1 MDVPQKNM
9 SRLIVNKD
17 LGERS
22 KNMNSLEPK
31 KLQICLTKMLEEFDY
46 ICRKEGLTYVMF
58 GGTFLGAVR
67 HKGFIPWDN
76 DIDVAMPRK
85 IFTAYGWH
93 FRYQSATVIERAG
106 MR

>member
-31 KLQICLTKMLEEFDY
+31 KLQICLTKMLEG
-46 ICRKEGLTYVMF
+46 RTYLCYVRRNAF
-58 GGTFLGAVR
+58 GRCQT
-67 HKGFIPWDN
+67 
-76 DIDVAMPRK
+76 
-85 IFTAYGWH
+85 
-93 FRYQSATVIERAG
+93 
-106 MR
+106 